1 MILLA
6 VVSRDRGAEYDEG
19 YTVFLASGDPRPDWP
34 AMPFRAGDVRGVFD
48 GRSTFSA
55 IARDLRATDV
65 HPPLY
70 FWAAEAWRRLVG
82 PDLFALRLLSVLF
95 GTGALLA
102 VALLAAEADVPAV
115 PAMLLALGCYGFSYT
130 AAVARGFAL
139 AEVLALSGVWLVLR
153 AGRRGLAPPALAGGL
168 LLGLAGFTNYLAAFL
183 GAAALLWLLLRLRR
197 GWRAFAA
204 AAVGFAAVLPG
215 DLWFFLAQ
223 RGSRAGQFPPF
234 HLLPSLARLAQY
246 AAGAIFGGLPLY
258 AEGRV
263 RLLLGALL
271 AALLVTLVG
280 LIGVQWRRIGRPD
293 ARLLLA
299 LGAVAPPVGLI
310 ALGIVFDTTPIELR
324 YLAYAAPFFALLL
337 AGALAALPSVG
348 GAAVLVPV
356 LAIQAA
362 ALAGLAARPET
373 MQPQA
378 AATREAAALAG
389 RDGLVLVPRGNDGVG
404 VVGAVIQSAPDWL
417 RLLVVPRAATPE
429 AIRARAGRPP
439 VVVLALLGLDADSR
453 ATLPA
458 MAAAFRDQPCW
469 QESGHGADTLAFT
482 RAPDCAPSAAAR

>member
-6 VVSRDRGAEYDEG
+6 GVARNRGAEYDEG

-34 AMPFRAGDVRGVFD
+34 AAPFRAGEVRGVFD
-48 GRSTFSA
+48 GRSTLPA

-70 FWAAEAWRRLVG
+70 FWTAEAWRRLVG

-102 VALLAAEADVPAV
+102 VALIAAEAQVPAV
-115 PAMLLALGCYGFSYT
+115 PAMLLTLGCYGFSYT

-139 AEVLALSGVWLVLR
+139 AELLALTGAWLTLR
-153 AGRRGLAPPALAGGL
+153 AGGRGAALPALAGGL

-197 GWRAFAA
+197 GWTAFAA
-204 AAVGFAAVLPG
+204 AAFGFATVLPA

-234 HLLPSLARLAQY
+234 HWLPSLARLAQY

-258 AEGRV
+258 AQGRL
-263 RLLLGALL
+263 RLALGALL
-271 AALLVTLVG
+271 AVLLAGLVG
-280 LIGVQWRRIGRPD
+280 LIGAQWRRVGRPE

-299 LGAVAPPVGLI
+299 LGAVAPPAGLI

-337 AGALAALPSVG
+337 AGALAALPPAR

-362 ALAGLAARPET
+362 ALAGLAWRPET

-378 AATREAAALAG
+378 AAAREAAALAG

-417 RLLVVPRAATPE
+417 RLLVVPRGATPE
-429 AIRARAGRPP
+429 AIRAHAGRPP
-439 VVVLALLGLDADSR
+439 MVVLALLGLDADSR
-453 ATLPA
+453 AALPA
-458 MAAAFRDQPCW
+458 MVAAFHDQPCW
-469 QESGHGADTLAFT
+469 RESGHGADTLAFT
-482 RAPDCAPSAAAR
+482 RAPVCAPSAATP